1 MTMFDSIIAEA
12 DERFNLNGK
21 AGTLLSALL
30 ALITDGNRGGLA
42 GFTDKFNQAGFG
54 DVSSSWIGS
63 GVNAEVSNEQ
73 LESALG
79 KDTLDSISNQIETD
93 YATTVSA
100 TAFMTPRIVDALTPD
115 GVMPPDSEL
124 LTTVGGFLTNPTG
137 SPTVAE
143 TFDRVGTAAAP
154 VLDANKEQRVD
165 ASIMDGVTSR
175 PIDNRAEDILAN
187 ADNTNEGIN
196 NSPFAWLLPL
206 LLLGL
211 LMILGYMF
219 CSKPPTPPVVAPTT
233 NTNIN
238 RANTNTANQ

>member
-12 DERFNLNGK
+12 NERFNLGSK

-30 ALITDGNRGGLA
+30 ALMTDGNRGGLA
-42 GFTDKFNQAGFG
+42 GFTDKFNQAGFS
-54 DVSSSWIGS
+54 DVASSWIGS
-63 GVNAEVSNEQ
+63 GMNAEVSNEQ

-79 KDTLDSISNQIETD
+79 KDTFDGISNQIGTD
-93 YATTVSA
+93 YSTTVSA
-100 TAFMTPRIVDALTPD
+100 AAFMTPRVVNALTPD
-115 GVMPPDSEL
+115 GVVPPDADL
-124 LTTVGGFLTNPTG
+124 LTRVGGFLTPATG
-137 SPTVAE
+137 ATTAE
-143 TFDRVGTAAAP
+143 TFDRIGTAAAP
-154 VLDANKEQRVD
+154 VLDAKKEHRVD
-165 ASIMDGVTSR
+165 ASIMDGVTPR
-175 PIDNRAEDILAN
+175 PIDNRAEDFLAN
-187 ADNTNEGIN
+187 ADNTNEVIN

-233 NTNIN
+233 NTNVN